1 MLNLCIALYTEAQP
15 FIEQLQLKKDERKT
29 HFQIFE
35 GEDARLIL
43 TGAGEIPAA
52 VVVTYLLTQY
62 PMGKTDLLW
71 NVGIAAGNAEKFG
84 IGTCCICHKITEQT
98 TNRTFYP
105 ELLFQHPFAEA
116 EIQTRLIPAQKGI
129 KEEVLVD
136 MEAAGIYQAAQPFC
150 QVHQLGFFKV
160 VSDWADGKRVTT
172 DQARRLIAM
181 HAKDILC
188 LAQQVQQSLQ
198 VRRGERFTALEQQ
211 EIDCA
216 AAEHGLSLTQRRY
229 MEQMVYYD
237 KLQGGSVTALL
248 SQMPKR
254 MEPGKQEGKR
264 YLEQLRT
271 YIL

>member
-1 MLNLCIALYTEAQP
+1 
-15 FIEQLQLKKDERKT
+15 
-29 HFQIFE
+29 
-35 GEDARLIL
+35 
-43 TGAGEIPAA
+43 
-52 VVVTYLLTQY
+52 
-62 PMGKTDLLW
+62 MGKTDLLW

-160 VSDWADGKRVTT
+160 VSDWGKTGKAVHGGSG
-172 DQARRLIAM
+172 AAVIAM
-181 HAKDILC
+181 HAKGILC

-198 VRRGERFTALEQQ
+198 ARRGSGSRLWNNKKLTA
-211 EIDCA
+211 
-216 AAEHGLSLTQRRY
+216 QRQN
-229 MEQMVYYD
+229 MD
-237 KLQGGSVTALL
+237 F
-248 SQMPKR
+248 P
-254 MEPGKQEGKR
+254 
-264 YLEQLRT
+264 
-271 YIL
+271 